1 MICIHSNSMFY
12 SLYASAYIYNILK
25 YFLKYF
31 LKYYVFLNMSEA
43 VGFFGSAILVI
54 FESMGVVEAILFG
67 DSQLISILNFVFEVK
82 CW

>member
-1 MICIHSNSMFY
+1 MF
-12 SLYASAYIYNILK
+12 
-25 YFLKYF
+25 
-31 LKYYVFLNMSEA
+31 FLNMSEA

-82 CW
+82 CWWLTSKD